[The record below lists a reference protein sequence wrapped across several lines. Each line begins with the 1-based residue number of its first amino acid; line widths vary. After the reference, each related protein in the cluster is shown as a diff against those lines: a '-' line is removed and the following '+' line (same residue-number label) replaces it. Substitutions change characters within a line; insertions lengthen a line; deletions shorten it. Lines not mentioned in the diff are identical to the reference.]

1 MTLSR
6 LLLAKMSVGSARLL
20 SESFTASK

>member
-6 LLLAKMSVGSARLL
+6 LLLACSALTL
-20 SESFTASK
+20 CGVAQAST